1 MVGEDAAEDAESD
14 VLGDD
19 DEVAIWKPNLF
30 ILDETFKSISDV

>member
-1 MVGEDAAEDAESD
+1 MDKDAAEDAEGN

-30 ILDETFKSISDV
+30 ILDEIFRSVSDV